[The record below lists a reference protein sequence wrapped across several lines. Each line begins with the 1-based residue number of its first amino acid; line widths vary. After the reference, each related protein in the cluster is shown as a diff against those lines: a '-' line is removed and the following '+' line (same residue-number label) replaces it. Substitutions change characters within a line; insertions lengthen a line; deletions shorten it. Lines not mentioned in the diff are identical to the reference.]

1 MKKVA
6 CLIVIGLITSQIL
19 AIADQSDYA
28 AVHETNTRTQPG
40 YFKNMASNWERGLTN
55 IVSCPL
61 EIPITVIKYHKEDK
75 GLAGVRHAA
84 GFADGIVR
92 TAARGISGVWDIVV
106 SFVPGDQGGAL
117 VKPATLFGKQ
127 E

>member
-6 CLIVIGLITSQIL
+6 CLVVIGLISSQIL
-19 AIADQSDYA
+19 AFAAQSDFIA
-28 AVHETNTRTQPG
+28 AHETNTRTQPG
-40 YFKNMASNWERGLTN
+40 YFKNMASNWKRGLTN
-55 IVSCPL
+55 IVTCPL
-61 EIPITVIKYHKEDK
+61 EIPITVTKYHKEDK
-75 GLAGVRHAA
+75 GLPGVRHAA
-84 GFADGIVR
+84 GFADGTVR
-92 TAARGISGVWDIVV
+92 TASRGISGIWDIVM